1 MNEDRK
7 RLLDL
12 LDEGK
17 IDSGQAVLLLDELGQ
32 TEGGRDDFANVPPSA
47 VG

>member
-12 LDEGK
+12 LDGGK

-32 TEGGRDDFANVPPSA
+32 T
-47 VG
+47 

>member
-32 TEGGRDDFANVPPSA
+32 T
-47 VG
+47 